1 MALVLL
7 VLLIILAFTGVLW
20 LVVKIALGVALGIF
34 LGLML
39 VAAIVGWRVRRA
51 FRRMTDG
58 PGGRRSRS
66 RVTIIRRDGGG
77 Q

>member
-1 MALVLL
+1 VALFLL
-7 VLLIILAFTGVLW
+7 LLLIVLAFTGVLW

-34 LGLML
+34 LGLVL
-39 VAAIVGWRVRRA
+39 VAAIIGWRVRRA
-51 FRRMTDG
+51 FRRMVDG

-77 Q
+77 L

>member
-1 MALVLL
+1 VALFLL

-20 LVVKIALGVALGIF
+20 FIVKVAVGVALGIF
-34 LGLML
+34 LALMV

-51 FRRMTDG
+51 FRRMADG
-58 PGGRRSRS
+58 QGGRRSRS

-77 Q
+77 L